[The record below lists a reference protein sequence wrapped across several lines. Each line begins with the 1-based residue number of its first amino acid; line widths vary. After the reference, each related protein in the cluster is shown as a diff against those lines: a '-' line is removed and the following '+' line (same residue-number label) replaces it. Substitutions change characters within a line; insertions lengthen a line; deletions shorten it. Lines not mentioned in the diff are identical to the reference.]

1 MKIKRN
7 ITVNVKFSP
16 EEKTE
21 LEKIAIDIGSDFA
34 AWIRQAALEQRKI
47 ILGKRYRP
55 IQHDVQQK
63 AVAKSTSI
71 DKFNMQSNQDAYQD
85 AYQDAFIKSNEQSS
99 TGSSTDIT
107 KPVKTISHI
116 PKKMECKF
124 CYDEFKQVS
133 ETQMFCSTNCEDQFN
148 SATKRCSQCELQW
161 LGAST
166 ICPECEYL
174 NGLKNNRPK

>member
-55 IQHDVQQK
+55 IQHDVQQQ
-63 AVAKSTSI
+63 AVAKSTY
-71 DKFNMQSNQDAYQD
+71 NMKSN
-85 AYQDAFIKSNEQSS
+85 QDAFIKNNEQSS
-99 TGSSTDIT
+99 TASSTDIT

-148 SATKRCSQCELQW
+148 SETKRCSQCELQW

-166 ICPECEYL
+166 ICQECEYL
-174 NGLKNNRPK
+174 NGLKANTKK